1 MIDRDTRG
9 GLERIGQ
16 VIEAARKDRNWDV
29 EAHALATKAMAHAR
43 LGEFAEAQDAIQLA
57 HEEVRKTNSLVKEAD
72 VALVSSQ
79 AIFDMGDVQ
88 RGLEYSRRGT
98 DKALTAHGLEC
109 AVAGHYYT
117 GFGNLQTRNLTEA
130 EKAFEASLKLRA
142 DHLSEFKGGSEQ
154 LVNRVHAGL
163 AIAQFFGGRVEAISE
178 METSLA
184 NAAALGDDYTVAF
197 IAQALGEGYTQLGDF
212 ERAKQFLDSA
222 LDYYHR
228 NDMRPYVARVLKSSA
243 DWHKAQGQVAEAE
256 RVLAEAGRL
265 IEELS
270 LPQVRPPG
278 SLQLDAD
285 EPQPAGPAD
294 R

>member
-1 MIDRDTRG
+1 
-9 GLERIGQ
+9 
-16 VIEAARKDRNWDV
+16 
-29 EAHALATKAMAHAR
+29 
-43 LGEFAEAQDAIQLA
+43 
-57 HEEVRKTNSLVKEAD
+57 
-72 VALVSSQ
+72 
-79 AIFDMGDVQ
+79 
-88 RGLEYSRRGT
+88 
-98 DKALTAHGLEC
+98 
-109 AVAGHYYT
+109 
-117 GFGNLQTRNLTEA
+117 
-130 EKAFEASLKLRA
+130 
-142 DHLSEFKGGSEQ
+142 
-154 LVNRVHAGL
+154 
-163 AIAQFFGGRVEAISE
+163 

-256 RVLAEAGRL
+256 GVLAEAGRL
-265 IEELS
+265 VEELS